1 MMTTTKPRKKNDQK
15 QEAILQALDEFNVTL
30 KANSLNA
37 KTAKRAIETKDRQRG
52 DRNALVDSKRKG
64 AQKPT
69 KPADVNPLNAKTA
82 KRAIETEDRLNAK
95 TAKRAIETKDRQRGD
110 RDALVGSKRKGAQK
124 PTKPADVTM
133 EEAEAT
139 VEEEVAATQDAA
151 GLDLSDLTYEQVEAL
166 KEYGGL
172 TGNMSRKQVDEII
185 SRVSPLTED
194 GTPFVI
200 STPGPKGRFLNPRRL
215 RVKDIVTGKEI
226 LL

>member
-1 MMTTTKPRKKNDQK
+1 MMTITNPRKNDRK
-15 QEAILQALDEFNVTL
+15 QDARLQALDEFNVTL
-30 KANSLNA
+30 KANALKRKSPDTETKNRNKAA
-37 KTAKRAIETKDRQRG
+37 KRQKQNDKATKRAIEADDR
-52 DRNALVDSKRKG
+52 LK
-64 AQKPT
+64 
-69 KPADVNPLNAKTA
+69 AKTI
-82 KRAIETEDRLNAK
+82 KRAMETEDRLKAK
-95 TAKRAIETKDRQRGD
+95 TAERAVEAKNRQRSD
-110 RDALVGSKRKGAQK
+110 RDTLMASKRKRAQK

-133 EEAEAT
+133 
-139 VEEEVAATQDAA
+139 EEEVAATQDAA

-172 TGNMSRKQVDEII
+172 TGNMSKRQVDEII

-215 RVKDIVTGKEI
+215 KVKDIVTGKEI